1 MFFEKLFDVVKCV
14 IVEFLIFVLLVLFM
28 VIFCWKYFV
37 IVDCIFVSG
46 EFGLEFIYK
55 DWKLFVY
62 WVVVLGSLESLVV
75 FVEILN
81 FWFLFKKIFL

>member
-1 MFFEKLFDVVKCV
+1 MFFKKLFDVVNCV
-14 IVEFLIFVLLVLFM
+14 IVEVLIFVLLVLFI

-37 IVDCIFVSG
+37 IVDCIFVS
-46 EFGLEFIYK
+46 GLEFIYK

-62 WVVVLGSLESLVV
+62 WVVVLGSLESLIV

-81 FWFLFKKIFL
+81 FWFLFKNILL